1 MLNRNQEPSLIE
13 ELGNKVTLLYSK
25 GHQGTPGSSC
35 LGSDRFIDRL
45 EEYFKLRDNSRIPS
59 VLHYVV
65 LASIAE
71 QYNLYNSNLEED
83 QVATLILAEMESLII
98 SSQLGQRNSEVL
110 IVGIQIIKSH
120 YPILYQENKV
130 GFFSIE
136 RASLEMLDSNPVR
149 QVYYV
154 EPKSPMHTINRN
166 LFDFVDIQTQL
177 QTQILDEN
185 IVIPKKNL
193 RMATALSFCFGG
205 GILFNVLSNNYLG
218 SFLQNQINLVI
229 SSSKDHNQDK
239 VVNTEV
245 TTGKTIA
252 TSGVNGRSPQPET
265 MQMNI
270 GSFAA
275 KDSVVVSD
283 LTSALDTVSQPES
296 LNLIKRFLENKP
308 QLFAPPYNIVLASEI
323 MTGKAY
329 NDYLLGDHSNNSKE
343 KSVEWLQNNGCY
355 YQYGALLVQSIKG
368 FHSLGDKA
376 VLEVKQ
382 LEEMGLYDRKGS
394 ACQNNFSA
402 EEKIVRYSLVKQ
414 NGIVKI
420 TGYDTLDQSRRKI

>member
-13 ELGNKVTLLYSK
+13 ELSNKVTLLYSK
-25 GHQGTPGSSC
+25 GLQSAPGS
-35 LGSDRFIDRL
+35 GDSDRFIDRL

-83 QVATLILAEMESLII
+83 QVATLILAEMENLIV
-98 SSQLGQRNSEVL
+98 SSRLGQRNSEVL
-110 IVGIQIIKSH
+110 IVGLQIIKSH
-120 YPILYQENKV
+120 YPILCQENKV

-136 RASLEMLDSNPVR
+136 RASLEMLDSNPVT
-149 QVYYV
+149 QAYYV
-154 EPKSPMHTINRN
+154 EPKLPTHTINNN

-185 IVIPKKNL
+185 IVIPKKRL
-193 RMATALSFCFGG
+193 RMVTALSFCFGS
-205 GILFNVLSNNYLG
+205 GILFNVVSNNYIG
-218 SFLQNQINLVI
+218 SFLQDQINLVI
-229 SSSKDHNQDK
+229 SSNKNNNQDK
-239 VVNTEV
+239 VVNTDV

-252 TSGVNGRSPQPET
+252 TSGMNGRSTQPET
-265 MQMNI
+265 MQMNV

-275 KDSVVVSD
+275 KDSVVVSE
-283 LTSALDTVSQPES
+283 LTSALDTVSQTES
-296 LNLIKRFLENKP
+296 LNLIKRFLGNKP

-329 NDYLLGDHSNNSKE
+329 NDYLLGNHSNNSKE
-343 KSVEWLQNNGCY
+343 KSVEWLQNKGCY

-368 FHSLGDKA
+368 FQSLGDKA

-382 LEEMGLYDRKGS
+382 LEEVRLYDHQGTI
-394 ACQNNFSA
+394 CQNNLGA
-402 EEKIVRYSLVKQ
+402 EAKLVRYSLVKQ

-420 TGYDTLDQSRRKI
+420 AGYDILDQSRQKI